1 MGKLQTGGYATAP
14 LKRYPKG
21 LCRAISRMIQ
31 VAGGTA
37 ATTAPTID
45 DGLQE
50 AVDAPQSGYDRVCD
64 NLDDGAD
71 FCGVDPVQSNSFS
84 V

>member
-37 ATTAPTID
+37 ASTAPSNA

-50 AVDAPQSGYDRVCD
+50 AVDALQRGYDRVCD
-64 NLDDGAD
+64 TLDDGAD
-71 FCGVDPVQSNSFS
+71 FCGVDPVQFNSFT